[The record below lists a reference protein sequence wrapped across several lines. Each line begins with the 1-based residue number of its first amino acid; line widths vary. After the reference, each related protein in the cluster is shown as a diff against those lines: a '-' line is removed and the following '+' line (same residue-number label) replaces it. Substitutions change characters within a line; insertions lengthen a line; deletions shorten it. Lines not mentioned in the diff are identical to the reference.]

1 MEKFE
6 NVERQLDR
14 KDIEAFEEQFG
25 VDLPQ
30 DFVDFYLF
38 NNGGNPPFYYVEGE
52 ENVFALDGFLSI
64 KYGEFT
70 IDQLMKDYAKQEIFI
85 KNKIPFANDP
95 VGSIFFISTAPADK
109 NSIYILPPDREPAE
123 EDSYLYVCKS
133 FSAFL
138 EGMTNDTEEEEDE
151 E

>member
-1 MEKFE
+1 MSGLCNILKNQKPKQRIKNKYMEKFE

-64 KYGEFT
+64 NMESS
-70 IDQLMKDYAKQEIFI
+70 
-85 KNKIPFANDP
+85 P
-95 VGSIFFISTAPADK
+95 ST
-109 NSIYILPPDREPAE
+109 S
-123 EDSYLYVCKS
+123 
-133 FSAFL
+133 
-138 EGMTNDTEEEEDE
+138 
-151 E
+151 